1 MFFFLISVSRQKR
14 KEKLRSSSHELL
26 LDDMDK
32 MGLPLSKTSAL
43 NDRYFE
49 GGAKTRSD
57 MVIDDP
63 YHSKTRPEPLGGGAT
78 NVLGLSKTSKLN
90 ERYADQPQRDVPG
103 LSETSKLNKRYLVGN
118 QKTPPD
124 QNQHSRTISS
134 SPPGWQDELGLA
146 SSALNDR

>member
-1 MFFFLISVSRQKR
+1 M
-14 KEKLRSSSHELL
+14 EPP
-26 LDDMDK
+26 
-32 MGLPLSKTSAL
+32 PLSKTSAL

-57 MVIDDP
+57 MAIEDP
-63 YHSKTRPEPLGGGAT
+63 YHTKARPEPLGGGT
-78 NVLGLSKTSKLN
+78 QTVLGLSKTSKLN
-90 ERYADQPQRDVPG
+90 ERYADAPQREVQG

-118 QKTPPD
+118 QKVSSDP
-124 QNQHSRTISS
+124 NSHSRTVSS